1 MARNSRNRF
10 NTSKDGNPK
19 ELPAFPMLQMFGGLI
34 GVLVVIVVL
43 AAIKVKIVQ
52 KEQTTPENIVGIQM
66 VDLSTKPQIKLFL
79 YHDYVLI
86 NETQQRVS
94 IQELMQP
101 NNRVSLY
108 LRRYLNDINRNNKE
122 LFLLLYPESNRTM
135 FAMRQLFARIQARR
149 FNILMLNQEL
159 IDQLLNADAMP

>member
-1 MARNSRNRF
+1 MARYQADR
-10 NTSKDGNPK
+10 KPQ

-43 AAIKVKIVQ
+43 AAIRVQ
-52 KEQTTPENIVGIQM
+52 VVRDEQTKPENIVGIQT

-86 NETQQRVS
+86 DETQQRVS
-94 IQELMQP
+94 IDELMRP
-101 NNRVSLY
+101 RNRVSQY
-108 LRRYLNDINRNNKE
+108 LRPYLNDINRDNKE

-135 FAMRQLFARIQARR
+135 FAMRQLFANIQARR
-149 FNILMLNQEL
+149 FNILMLNKEL
-159 IDQLLNADAMP
+159 INQLLNADAMP

>member
-1 MARNSRNRF
+1 MPRRIKQSDP
-10 NTSKDGNPK
+10 SLK

-43 AAIKVKIVQ
+43 SAIQVNLVQ
-52 KEQTTPENIVGIQM
+52 DQQTTPENIVGIQA

-79 YHDYVLI
+79 YHDHILI
-86 NETQQRVS
+86 EETQQRVNV
-94 IQELMQP
+94 QQLLEL
-101 NNRVSLY
+101 NNPVVDY
-108 LRRYLNDINRNNKE
+108 LTPHLLDINRNHKD

-135 FAMRQLFARIQARR
+135 FAMRQLFARIHAQR

-159 IDQLLNADAMP
+159 IEQLLNADAMP

>member
-1 MARNSRNRF
+1 MARYQADR
-10 NTSKDGNPK
+10 KPK

-43 AAIKVKIVQ
+43 SAMRVQ
-52 KEQTTPENIVGIQM
+52 NLRDEQTKPENIVGIQS

-86 NETQQRVS
+86 DETKERVS
-94 IQELMQP
+94 VQELMQP
-101 NNRVSLY
+101 RNRVTQY
-108 LRRYLNDINRNNKE
+108 LRPYLNDINRDSKD

-135 FAMRQLFARIQARR
+135 FAMRQLFARVQARR

-159 IDQLLNADAMP
+159 IQQLLNADAMP

>member
-1 MARNSRNRF
+1 MARSARNRIN
-10 NTSKDGNPK
+10 NTNDGNPK

-43 AAIKVKIVQ
+43 AAIKVKVVQ
-52 KEQTTPENIVGIQM
+52 KEQTTPENIVGIQT

-79 YHDYVLI
+79 YHDYILI

-94 IQELMQP
+94 VSQLMQP
-101 NNRVSLY
+101 NNAASQY
-108 LRRYLNDINRNNKE
+108 LRQYINDINRNNKE

>member
-1 MARNSRNRF
+1 MAKSRVDR
-10 NTSKDGNPK
+10 KPK

-43 AAIKVKIVQ
+43 SAIQVQ
-52 KEQTTPENIVGIQM
+52 VVRDQQMQPENIVGIQS

-86 NETQQRVS
+86 DETQQKVS
-94 IQELMQP
+94 INALMQRQ
-101 NNRVSLY
+101 NAMTQY
-108 LRRYLNDINRNNKE
+108 LRPYLNAINSDSKD

-135 FAMRQLFARIQARR
+135 FAMRQLFARIHARR

-159 IDQLLNADAMP
+159 IQQLIDADKQP